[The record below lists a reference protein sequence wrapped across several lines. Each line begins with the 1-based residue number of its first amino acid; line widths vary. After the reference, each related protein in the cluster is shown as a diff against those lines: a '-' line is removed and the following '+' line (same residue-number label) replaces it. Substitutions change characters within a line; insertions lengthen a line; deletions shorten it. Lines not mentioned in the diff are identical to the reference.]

1 MSLWTWHALAFIAPT
16 RRIDAVSAMISR
28 VIAARR
34 GWPGPKSE
42 VAYGMTD
49 HGSRAKLDRPGEFA
63 QWFLEREM
71 LASAGM
77 GIAADRARL
86 HLGRAVTFLEQ
97 GMLRESL
104 VEANSAAYLD
114 QAIRPE
120 ALLIARMC
128 ILREFVGEPGG

>member
-1 MSLWTWHALAFIAPT
+1 
-16 RRIDAVSAMISR
+16 MISS
-28 VIAARR
+28 VIVAGL
-34 GWPGPKSE
+34 GWPRAKSE
-42 VAYGMTD
+42 VAYGMID
-49 HGSRAKLDRPGEFA
+49 QGSRTKLDRPGEFSR
-63 QWFLEREM
+63 WFLEREM

-114 QAIRPE
+114 GALRPE
-120 ALLIARMC
+120 ALLVARVC
-128 ILREFVGEPGG
+128 ILRELVGGSG

>member
-1 MSLWTWHALAFIAPT
+1 
-16 RRIDAVSAMISR
+16 
-28 VIAARR
+28 
-34 GWPGPKSE
+34 
-42 VAYGMTD
+42 MTD
-49 HGSRAKLDRPGEFA
+49 QGSRAKLDHPGEFA

-104 VEANSAAYLD
+104 AEANSAAYLD
-114 QAIRPE
+114 DAIRPE
-120 ALLIARMC
+120 ALLVARMC
-128 ILREFVGEPGG
+128 ILRELVGGSG